1 MEFDKNTCNHIF
13 PNWKE
18 YTKNH
23 KNNFRDGCFC
33 SMSLNSIKVYHYY
46 LYIDTFVV
54 NSDVQG
60 NGIGKML
67 IEKLKENMFRN
78 RIFSLKLM
86 TKSDIKAYKIYRHL
100 GFDEPEGYVHM
111 QCY

>member
-1 MEFDKNTCNHIF
+1 
-13 PNWKE
+13 
-18 YTKNH
+18 
-23 KNNFRDGCFC
+23 
-33 SMSLNSIKVYHYY
+33 MSLNSIKVYHYY